1 MHIWLTMIFK
11 MKSMKRLTT
20 ILFCLMMVISV
31 SAQEQRKFSPE
42 KFQADLEA
50 YITREAHFD
59 QQEAAKYFPLLREMQ
74 AKQRAIYARMY
85 KKEKPSGDAKCAEA
99 IANYDKANIEL
110 KQLDQTYHK
119 KMMKVVPA
127 SKVFDAMR
135 AENDF
140 HRNMMKGMGS
150 STGSNRE
157 DVLMVPSTVLMV
169 VSSGA
174 NVAKPTSFTM
184 RFARRTDVTSM
195 Q

>member
-31 SAQEQRKFSPE
+31 SAQEQKKFSPE

-59 QQEAAKYFPLLREMQ
+59 QQEAARYFPLLREMQ

-127 SKVFDAMR
+127 SKVFDAMK

-140 HRNMMKGMGS
+140 HRNMMKGFQHGFQH
-150 STGSNRE
+150 GFQQGGRPNG
-157 DVLMVPSTVLMV
+157 PFN
-169 VSSGA
+169 GGG
-174 NVAKPTSFTM
+174 KQWGK
-184 RFARRTDVTSM
+184 RR
-195 Q
+195 

>member
-1 MHIWLTMIFK
+1 
-11 MKSMKRLTT
+11 MKRLTT
-20 ILFCLMMVISV
+20 ILFCLVMAISV
-31 SAQEQRKFSPE
+31 RAQEHRKFSPE

-127 SKVFDAMR
+127 SKVFDVHAIITNGVPGEYLPRVCFLSARVPPCR
-135 AENDF
+135 ACRPSLQPVPDGDSRGT
-140 HRNMMKGMGS
+140 HGCLPPL
-150 STGSNRE
+150 STCRR
-157 DVLMVPSTVLMV
+157 P
-169 VSSGA
+169 
-174 NVAKPTSFTM
+174 
-184 RFARRTDVTSM
+184 RFG
-195 Q
+195 

>member
-31 SAQEQRKFSPE
+31 SAQEHRKFSPE

-99 IANYDKANIEL
+99 IADYDKANIEL

-127 SKVFDAMR
+127 SKVFDAIR

-140 HRNMMKGMGS
+140 HRNIMKGFQRG
-150 STGSNRE
+150 GRPNG
-157 DVLMVPSTVLMV
+157 PFN
-169 VSSGA
+169 GGG
-174 NVAKPTSFTM
+174 KQWGK
-184 RFARRTDVTSM
+184 RR
-195 Q
+195 

>member
-1 MHIWLTMIFK
+1 MRKFTHIWLTMIFK

-20 ILFCLMMVISV
+20 ILFCLVMVISV
-31 SAQEQRKFSPE
+31 SAQEPKKFSPE

-59 QQEAAKYFPLLREMQ
+59 QQEAARYFPLLREMQ

-99 IANYDKANIEL
+99 IANYDKANLEL

-127 SKVFDAMR
+127 SKVFDAIR

-140 HRNMMKGMGS
+140 HRNMMKGFQHGRPN
-150 STGSNRE
+150 GPFN
-157 DVLMVPSTVLMV
+157 
-169 VSSGA
+169 GG
-174 NVAKPTSFTM
+174 KQWGK
-184 RFARRTDVTSM
+184 RR
-195 Q
+195 

>member
-1 MHIWLTMIFK
+1 MIFK
-11 MKSMKRLTT
+11 IKSMKRLTT
-20 ILFCLMMVISV
+20 ILFCLVMAISV
-31 SAQEQRKFSPE
+31 SAQEHRKFSPE

-59 QQEAAKYFPLLREMQ
+59 QQETAKYFPLLREMQ

-127 SKVFDAMR
+127 SKVFDAIR

-140 HRNMMKGMGS
+140 HRNMMKGFQHGRPN
-150 STGSNRE
+150 GPFN
-157 DVLMVPSTVLMV
+157 
-169 VSSGA
+169 GGF
-174 NVAKPTSFTM
+174 NGGKQWGK
-184 RFARRTDVTSM
+184 RR
-195 Q
+195 